1 MSCESVKVQVLEAV
15 QGLAAYGLVP
25 CICRHMP
32 IRLLGRGLFCINAFD
47 RTF

>member
-1 MSCESVKVQVLEAV
+1 MSCESVKVEVLKAV

-25 CICRHMP
+25 RICRHVP
-32 IRLLGRGLFCINAFD
+32 IRLLGWGLFCINAFD

>member
-1 MSCESVKVQVLEAV
+1 MICQSVKVQVLEAV

-25 CICRHMP
+25 CACRHMP
-32 IRLLGRGLFCINAFD
+32 IRLPGQGLFCINAFD

>member
-1 MSCESVKVQVLEAV
+1 MSCESVKVEVLEAV

-25 CICRHMP
+25 RICRHVP
-32 IRLLGRGLFCINAFD
+32 IRVPGQGLFCINVFD